1 MDRRM
6 NKRAVADEGVSG
18 VAPAE
23 PVTSLLTVKEV
34 AARLRL
40 SPQTVRRRAKQDPAF
55 PQPFVV
61 GGQQHRWD
69 ERDVERYIA
78 EQRRRGC

>member
-1 MDRRM
+1 M
-6 NKRAVADEGVSG
+6 NKRAVADEGAAG

-23 PVTSLLTVKEV
+23 PVASLLTVREV
-34 AARLRL
+34 ADRLRL
-40 SPQTVRRRAKQDPAF
+40 SPHTVRRRAKQDPAF

-69 ERDVERYIA
+69 ESDVERYIA
-78 EQRRRGC
+78 ERRRQGR